1 MKIYIILLPEN
12 LRKVQLFYTFIYA
25 YLWGTKGLLKI
36 LNSTIIINEDMNV
49 IVPLQIWMIVI

>member
-1 MKIYIILLPEN
+1 MMKIYITFLPEN

-49 IVPLQIWMIVI
+49 IVPLQI